1 MEEQS
6 GRMGIVI
13 LDKCTDLCSANTLTN
28 LLGGSFFQVRKK
40 IVPHTFL
47 HEGPNES

>member
-6 GRMGIVI
+6 GRRGIVI
-13 LDKCTDLCSANTLTN
+13 LDKCTEFCSTNILTN
-28 LLGGSFFQVRKK
+28 LLGGSFFQVRNK